1 MPATLGKLSLN
12 GHVTSGLPDP
22 SQLSCPA
29 RLVTE
34 TSAVADIWLR
44 TVAASFLT
52 VAGAPWALSWAASR
66 ERAAHELYANLAEEA
81 GGDAARV
88 FPRPDVRVNVQAD
101 RSAPVP
107 FRRRQGR
114 VEMVH
119 FESPFVTVNPELR
132 DRYAGHRPNR
142 TAWAQHWRHKDGPR
156 PTLCVIHGFM
166 ASPYWFNSA
175 FFSLP
180 WFYHHGYDVLLYTL
194 PFHGRRQDRISPFSG
209 HGFFANGFAHVNEAM
224 FQAIF
229 DFRLFVDY
237 LEGLGAPMIG
247 VTGLSLG
254 GYTTALLAAVE
265 NRLHLAIPN
274 CAVTDM
280 GRLVMEDWWP
290 TGQVLS
296 LIAPRRGLPVDL
308 LLRSL
313 SVHSPLTYPRAL
325 PRERLFIVGGLGDRL
340 APPEQSSWLW
350 EHWDRCKLHW
360 FPGNHTLHVNRGA
373 YLREMGRF
381 FQATGFSELR
391 QVA

>member
-1 MPATLGKLSLN
+1 MSAALGKLHLN
-12 GHVTSGLPDP
+12 GHVGSGLPDR
-22 SQLSCPA
+22 SQLGIPA
-29 RLVTE
+29 RIVTE
-34 TSAVADIWLR
+34 TSALADLWLR
-44 TVAASFLT
+44 TTAASFLS
-52 VAGAPWALSWAASR
+52 VAGLPWALSSWAAR
-66 ERAAHELYANLAEEA
+66 ERNVLEFYANLADEA
-81 GGDAARV
+81 DGDATQVFAHPDIRV
-88 FPRPDVRVNVQAD
+88 DFKTQKAADV
-101 RSAPVP
+101 PL
-107 FRRRQGR
+107 RRRQGR
-114 VEMVH
+114 VELVH
-119 FESPFVTVNPELR
+119 FESPFEPLNPDLR
-132 DRYAGHRPNR
+132 ERYLSHAHNR

-194 PFHGRRQDRISPFSG
+194 PFHGRRQDRVSPFSG

-265 NRLHLAIPN
+265 QRLHLAIPN

-280 GRLVMEDWWP
+280 ARVVQDWFP
-290 TGQVLS
+290 TGQLLS
-296 LIAPRRGLPVDL
+296 LVAPRRGLPVEIIY
-308 LLRSL
+308 RSL
-313 SVHSPLTYPRAL
+313 DVHSPLSYPRVL
-325 PRERLFIVGGLGDRL
+325 PKERLFIVGGLGDRL
-340 APPEQSSWLW
+340 APPEQSNWLW

-381 FQATGFSELR
+381 LQATGFSELR
-391 QVA
+391 PAA

>member
-1 MPATLGKLSLN
+1 MPAAWGKLNLN
-12 GHVTSGLPDP
+12 SHVAPGLPDP
-22 SQLSCPA
+22 SQLGIPA
-29 RLVTE
+29 RIVTQ
-34 TSAVADIWLR
+34 TSAIADLWLR
-44 TVAASFLT
+44 TTAASFVT
-52 VAGAPWALSWAASR
+52 MAGLPWALSWWAAQ
-66 ERAAHELYANLAEEA
+66 ERSVLKFYVNLADEA

-88 FPRPDVRVNVQAD
+88 FPRPDVQVDIRTDKAV
-101 RSAPVP
+101 SVP
-107 FRRRQGR
+107 LRRRQGR

-119 FESPFVTVNPELR
+119 FESPFEPLNPELSE
-132 DRYAGHRPNR
+132 RYRRHSNNR

-194 PFHGRRQDRISPFSG
+194 PFHGRRQDYISPFSG

-237 LEGLGAPMIG
+237 LERLGAPMIG

-265 NRLHLAIPN
+265 QRLHLAIPN

-280 GRLVMEDWWP
+280 ARVVQGWCP
-290 TGQVLS
+290 TGQILS
-296 LIAPRRGLPVDL
+296 VVAPLRGLPVDVIY
-308 LLRSL
+308 RSL
-313 SVHSPLTYPRAL
+313 AVHSPLTEPRAL
-325 PRERLFIVGGLGDRL
+325 PKDRLFIVGGLGDRL

-381 FQATGFSELR
+381 LQATGFSELR
-391 QVA
+391 PAA